1 MLFKKYRMFV
11 NNLRHKVEMVKGNN
25 AYLINAVADVALLEK
40 IIKSCNRDPDLKVR
54 IFLIDGTE
62 IRLET
67 TDKEQN
73 KAINWEN

>member
-1 MLFKKYRMFV
+1 MFKKYKLFL
-11 NNLRHKVEMVKGNN
+11 NNLRYKAELAKRSNS
-25 AYLINAVADVALLEK
+25 YLVNAVSDVSLLEK
-40 IIKSCNRDPDLKVR
+40 LIRECNRDPDLKVR

-67 TDKEQN
+67 TDKSQN